1 MADVHTGKFIKV
13 RCADCSNEQI
23 VFKNPA
29 MNVSCNVCGSTLV
42 KSKGGAGELRGELIE
57 VVD

>member
-1 MADVHTGKFIKV
+1 MAEPKTGKFIKV
-13 RCADCSNEQI
+13 KCSDCSNEQI

-29 MNVSCNVCGSTLV
+29 MNVTCNVCGSTLV
-42 KSKGGAGELRGELIE
+42 RSKGGTGDIRGELIE